1 MTGNS
6 AVYTCPTCGLEV
18 VGLVTPPYEY
28 LCTGA
33 PGHGHAPVPVARIQD
48 IVARATAEVR
58 EDAEQAAGGGV

>member
-18 VGLVTPPYEY
+18 VGLTTPPHEY

-33 PGHGHAPVPVARIQD
+33 PGHGHAPVPVARIED
-48 IVARATAEVR
+48 IVAQETAEVY
-58 EDAEQAAGGGV
+58 EDASQTGGT